1 MTSKFNLPVRKLLGP
16 GPANVDPR
24 VMEAMHAPAIGHM
37 DPAFMEVL
45 AETADL
51 LRYAFGTE
59 NDVTMAVSGTGF
71 SGLDMAL
78 SNALEP
84 GDRIVVGISGFF
96 GEKAAEIAT
105 RLGAEA
111 IKVSNGFGKPVAPET
126 VQAAVAGAGR
136 VKAVFL
142 VAAETSVGLRQ
153 PIAEIAEIAHKSDAL
168 MIADTVTLLG
178 GAKMELDEWGVDIA
192 YAGSQKCV
200 GAVAGTAPITFSPR
214 AVEAIKQRS
223 KPVPSW
229 YLDALALH
237 RYWSNEPF
245 YHHTCPS
252 TLMMG
257 LREALRIVHEE
268 TIEAR
273 ADRHDRNG
281 RALVAGLEAM
291 GLEVASD
298 PKHRL
303 GMLTPVRIPEGISDA
318 AVRGELLRRHDI
330 EIGGGL
336 GNWAGKVWRIGLM
349 GVGSNLANVLVI
361 LGALEEL
368 LSEEGHGLE
377 PGAAAAAAKRIVTP
391 A

>member
-1 MTSKFNLPVRKLLGP
+1 MISNFDLPTRKLLGP

-24 VMEAMHAPAIGHM
+24 VMDAMQAPAIGHM
-37 DPAFMEVL
+37 DPAFVEVL

-78 SNALEP
+78 SNVLEP
-84 GDRIVVGISGFF
+84 GDRIVVGIAGFF

-105 RLGAEA
+105 RLGAKA
-111 IKVSNGFGKPVAPET
+111 IKVSSGFGRPVAPEV
-126 VQAAVAGAGR
+126 VQAALGGNGR

-153 PIAEIAEIAHKSDAL
+153 PIAEIAEIAHQAEAL
-168 MIADTVTLLG
+168 LIADAVTLLG
-178 GAKMELDEWGVDIA
+178 GARMELDEWGVDVA

-200 GAVAGTAPITFSPR
+200 GAVAGTAPITFGPR
-214 AVEAIKQRS
+214 AVEAIKNRS
-223 KPVPSW
+223 GPIPSW
-229 YLDALALH
+229 YFDALALH

-273 ADRHDRNG
+273 AARHERSG

-298 PKHRL
+298 PEHRL

-318 AVRGELLRRHDI
+318 AVRGELLGRHNI

-336 GNWAGKVWRIGLM
+336 GDWAGKVWRIGLM
-349 GVGSNLANVLVI
+349 GFGSTLANVLEL

-368 LSEEGHGLE
+368 LREEGRNLD
-377 PGAAAAAAKRIVTP
+377 PGAAAAAAEQMATQ